1 MRKRGPH
8 RNFQRRPSRR
18 SPKARVLV
26 VCEGE
31 RTEPLYFEAMRD
43 RLRLNTLVVKAA
55 KGVDPRTLVNMASE
69 EVRKERRNG
78 EQFDFVYCVFDRDS
92 HPQFDEA
99 SKTALDRGFKLAR
112 SWPCFEFWL
121 LLHFEVVRA
130 PYARKGSVSPCDAC
144 IHDLRKHLP
153 DYRKGDP
160 ATFDALWHLLDDA
173 IENATKAAADAAA
186 TCEHNPSTEVH
197 ELVVRLRNLAED
209 DDSD

>member
-1 MRKRGPH
+1 MPRRGPH

-31 RTEPLYFEAMRD
+31 RTEPFYFKAMRD

-55 KGVDPRTLVNMASE
+55 KGVDPRTLVDMASE
-69 EVRKERRNG
+69 EERKERRNG
-78 EQFDFVYCVFDRDS
+78 ERFDFVYCVFDRDS

-121 LLHFEVVRA
+121 LLHFGAARA
-130 PYARKGSVSPCDAC
+130 PYMRKGSVSPCDAC
-144 IHDLRKHLP
+144 IRDLREHLP
-153 DYRKGDP
+153 AYRKGDP
-160 ATFDALWHLLDDA
+160 ATFDDLWRLLDDA

-186 TCEHNPSTEVH
+186 TGEPNPSTEVH

>member
-1 MRKRGPH
+1 MPKRGPH

-43 RLRLNTLVVKAA
+43 RLRLNTLVVKAT

-78 EQFDFVYCVFDRDS
+78 ERFDFVYCVFDRDS
-92 HPQFDEA
+92 HPQFDDA
-99 SKTALDRGFKLAR
+99 SKTALDREFKLAR

-121 LLHFEVVRA
+121 LLHYEVVRA
-130 PYARKGSVSPCDAC
+130 PYMRKDRGSPCDAC
-144 IHDLRKHLP
+144 IRDLRKYLP
-153 DYRKGDP
+153 EYSKGGDT
-160 ATFDALWHLLDDA
+160 TFDDLWDLLDDA

-186 TCEHNPSTEVH
+186 TGEPNPSTEVH
-197 ELVVRLRNLAED
+197 ELVVRLRKLAED
-209 DDSD
+209 DDSG